1 MFTTLTAA
9 NGTLLH
15 AFWKGPLSNWAPR
28 AISIDGVRYPNG
40 EARIMVAKAEL
51 FGDAATLA
59 AMRKTSDPQKL
70 KALGREVAGFRQAI
84 WDAMRPVISRDLLLH
99 KLAQHPD
106 IREAVLG
113 APPGRFV
120 EASPYD
126 GLWGVKLDVTDPRL
140 LDPTQWQ
147 GLNYLGEDYDAV
159 VKILR

>member
-1 MFTTLTAA
+1 MFTTLTAVT
-9 NGTLLH
+9 GTPLH

-28 AISIDGVRYPNG
+28 PVKIDGVRYANG
-40 EARIMVAKAEL
+40 EARIMMAKAEL

-59 AMRKTSDPQKL
+59 TMRKTEDPKRL
-70 KALGREVAGFRQAI
+70 KALGRDVAGFRQAI
-84 WDAMRPVISRDLLLH
+84 WDAMRPVISRDLLMR
-99 KLAQHPD
+99 KLAQHTD
-106 IREAVLG
+106 IREAVLA

-126 GLWGVKLDVTDPRL
+126 GLWGVKLGAEDPRL

-159 VKILR
+159 IAMLR